1 MEELFA
7 SLLSALAEFFLE
19 LVVQLLFEVV
29 LDFAIRWLRSEL
41 AKLPYLSAILSGM
54 GYFLIGVVAGFF
66 SVLAIPHPIVHPSR
80 FHGIS
85 LLLSPLA
92 TGLAMSLIGRLIRRQ
107 GKETVRIE
115 SFNYGFTF
123 AFGMAL
129 VRLYFTRG

>member
-19 LVVQLLFEVV
+19 LVVQLFFEVV
-29 LDFAIRWLRSEL
+29 LDFATRWLRSEL
-41 AKLPYLSAILSGM
+41 AKHPYGNTIFSGL
-54 GYFLIGVVAGFF
+54 GYLFLGVFAGVF
-66 SVLAIPHPIVHPSR
+66 SVLILPHPILHPSR

-92 TGLAMSLIGRLIRRQ
+92 TGLAMSFIGRLIRGQ
-107 GKETVRIE
+107 GGKTVRIE
-115 SFNYGFTF
+115 SFTYGFTF

-129 VRLYFTRG
+129 VRLYFTHG